1 MENILSSLFEF
12 FFKIVLFYSF
22 VSLIN
27 FRKVINIDNLINES
41 LYQDNQ
47 DFSKNETNFKILAI
61 YFPLYYNEKF
71 DLANKMDK
79 FEMSKN
85 EEININKS
93 IIEQQVKLA
102 KNHGI
107 FGFGIV
113 YNIINEIYIN
123 EAILNIFMNDNLN
136 SFPFFIINSFICIF
150 IN

>member
-71 DLANKMDK
+71 DLANKMDNK

-85 EEININKS
+85 EEINIW
-93 IIEQQVKLA
+93 
-102 KNHGI
+102 
-107 FGFGIV
+107 FW
-113 YNIINEIYIN
+113 
-123 EAILNIFMNDNLN
+123 N
-136 SFPFFIINSFICIF
+136 SV
-150 IN
+150 

>member
-1 MENILSSLFEF
+1 M
-12 FFKIVLFYSF
+12 
-22 VSLIN
+22 IN

-61 YFPLYYNEKF
+61 YFPQYYNEKY
-71 DLANKMDK
+71 DLANKIDNK
-79 FEMSKN
+79 FEMPKN
-85 EEININKS
+85 EKININKS

-113 YNIINEIYIN
+113 YNIINGIW
-123 EAILNIFMNDNLN
+123 IFL
-136 SFPFFIINSFICIF
+136 
-150 IN
+150 